1 MIIRKG
7 DGEDN
12 DLFEYIFTGWPFEL
26 KAYRKIEWFYFPSF
40 PSSPELVLIGFE
52 MNDNIIKQGFC
63 GYMDGL
69 ANLKVSYRSSPN
81 IAWVKYWGKYDEDY
95 IIPINDSLGLT
106 LNP

>member
-1 MIIRKG
+1 
-7 DGEDN
+7 
-12 DLFEYIFTGWPFEL
+12 
-26 KAYRKIEWFYFPSF
+26 
-40 PSSPELVLIGFE
+40 
-52 MNDNIIKQGFC
+52 
-63 GYMDGL
+63 MDGL